1 MFVILC
7 RRNDQWVTLLVLVVA
22 VGGTGGAG
30 VGFGLF
36 VVLAVGFDAGVAGA
50 VVFSYWWC
58 R

>member
-22 VGGTGGAG
+22 VVGT
-30 VGFGLF
+30 
-36 VVLAVGFDAGVAGA
+36 AGVAGA